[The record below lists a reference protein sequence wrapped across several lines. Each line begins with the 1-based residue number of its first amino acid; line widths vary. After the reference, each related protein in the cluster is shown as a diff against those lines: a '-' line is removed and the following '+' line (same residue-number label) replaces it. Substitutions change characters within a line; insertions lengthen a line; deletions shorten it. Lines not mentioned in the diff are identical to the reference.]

1 MCFFWQKAL
10 FYYAGFLLASKDITI
25 SYFGRGMI
33 SRKLIRTD
41 LNLLVALQ
49 ILLEERNVTRAAE
62 RLSVSQPALSKTL
75 QKLRDSFEDELFTRT
90 AHGLVPTPRAEAL
103 GRDLP
108 ALLENVETVLGNDEF
123 LPESYTGSFKLLLPP
138 ILSESLLPP
147 LMAEL
152 TELAPGVQII
162 TAEVAPD
169 FQEQLKKGE
178 ADFAAFVALETD
190 RDILA
195 EPISALE
202 PRLYMRNDH
211 PLVDREIALADFL
224 NYPHLRLYLP
234 GLTRENTSLV
244 DDVLG
249 QYGVHRRITLE
260 TTQFA
265 SAVGVLANTESLLV
279 ANAGFEEGGLYR
291 GLITGRELPG
301 ELQRMIRNTHSSNRG
316 KMSLMRHTR
325 TSRSAPHQWMRGLLM
340 GLLTRSAARVAE
352 APVEKRAAAG

>member
-1 MCFFWQKAL
+1 
-10 FYYAGFLLASKDITI
+10 
-25 SYFGRGMI
+25 MI

-49 ILLEERNVTRAAE
+49 ILIEERNVTRAAE

-90 AHGLVPTPRAEAL
+90 AHGLVPTPRAEEL
-103 GRDLP
+103 GQDLP
-108 ALLENVETVLGNDEF
+108 GLLETIEQVLGSVAF
-123 LPESYTGSFKLLLPP
+123 SPETYAGSFKLLMPP
-138 ILSESLLPP
+138 ILCESLLPS

-152 TELAPGVQII
+152 AKVAPNVQII
-162 TAEVAPD
+162 MAEVPPNY
-169 FQEQLKKGE
+169 QERLKKGE
-178 ADFAAFVALETD
+178 ADFAAFVAVETE

-195 EPISALE
+195 EPIAAVA
-202 PRLYMRNDH
+202 PRCYMDVDH
-211 PLVDREIALADFL
+211 PLAKKEMSLQDFL
-224 NYPHLRLYLP
+224 AYPHLRLYLP

-249 QYGVHRRITLE
+249 QYGVHRSIVLE
-260 TTQFA
+260 TTQFS
-265 SAVGVLANTESLLV
+265 SAVGVLTRTESLLV
-279 ANAGFEEGGLYR
+279 ANAGFQEGGLYR
-291 GLITGRELPG
+291 DRIVGHEMPA

-340 GLLTRSAARVAE
+340 KHLTSSPEIVEPDPQPQQLAADGSAVS
-352 APVEKRAAAG
+352 AG